1 MSDASEKR
9 PLGQRIIIAAGLILI
24 LVVMPAISWM
34 YLSNGLNWH
43 KKAVA
48 ELGDYGKIQP
58 AYILWPSGDKEDR
71 LGGKVAVL
79 HIFGENP
86 DLTNDNK
93 KIIDTGEELFK
104 QFGQSEHFRLGMI
117 AEGGTAE
124 FRSYVQTRPSADYAA
139 WVWTGGLGSWRT
151 ILENGYE
158 SYCVKTGAKQVP
170 QYYGLSDTS
179 GTIRRYYNALNDEE
193 VKRMV
198 QQIAILLPR

>member
-1 MSDASEKR
+1 
-9 PLGQRIIIAAGLILI
+9 
-24 LVVMPAISWM
+24 MPAISWM
-34 YLSNGLNWH
+34 YLSNGLDWH

-48 ELGDYGKIQP
+48 ELGDYGHVQP
-58 AYILWPSGDKEDR
+58 AFIIWPTGEKQDR
-71 LGGKVAVL
+71 LDSKVTVL

-104 QFGQSEHFRLGMI
+104 QFEKSEYFRLCMI
-117 AEGGTAE
+117 AEGGTSE
-124 FRSYVQTRPSADYAA
+124 FRSYAQTRPSADYAT

-158 SYCVKTGAKQVP
+158 SYRVKTGAKSVP
-170 QYYGLSDTS
+170 QYYGLADTS
-179 GTIRRYYNALNDEE
+179 GMIRRFYNALDEEE

-198 QQIAILLPR
+198 QQIAILLPK